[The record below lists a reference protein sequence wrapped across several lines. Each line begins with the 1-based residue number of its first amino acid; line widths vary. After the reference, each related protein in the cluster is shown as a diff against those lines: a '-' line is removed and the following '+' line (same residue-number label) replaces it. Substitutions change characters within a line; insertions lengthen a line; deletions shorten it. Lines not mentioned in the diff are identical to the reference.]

1 MQVFATLVCLGN
13 TADMGPGCETCPSPA
28 WDAWKKEPP
37 VLPKPTRPPAMTL
50 PADAAEKQ
58 HILDLMQVKD
68 APRYDSV
75 MSTEGDLGTHPASTN
90 KDASGRRICDIMH
103 PRLTARAKEWA
114 EQCVLFDPAASY
126 PMFIMTL
133 TKTRDSPMGVQQ
145 LAHAGCDAA
154 RIKSLGFTASQFKD
168 AGFDV
173 QPLKAQSIF
182 TLHELVCANYDVP
195 SLIAG
200 GYSVAELKSAGV
212 TASQLKTHGCSAQ
225 QLLQSFSS
233 LEIQAA
239 GFDVA
244 ELYSFVLDDSAHA
257 DVLAAAQ
264 AFYSD
269 VEFASQLCSEF
280 AAAESGDPA
289 MASLFSEAHSKLQL
303 IVVHNVHLKSPLSE
317 RQPAW
322 PRHEAL
328 MRFDLPL
335 QCLDSGSSA
344 TKESKEWFARFYL
357 LRGSRLYYCDGK
369 NGHPDTQDGTLAF
382 MLSKPAPDGRYCV
395 DLQGMLTRAP
405 TCRDIV

>member
-1 MQVFATLVCLGN
+1 
-13 TADMGPGCETCPSPA
+13 
-28 WDAWKKEPP
+28 
-37 VLPKPTRPPAMTL
+37 
-50 PADAAEKQ
+50 
-58 HILDLMQVKD
+58 
-68 APRYDSV
+68 
-75 MSTEGDLGTHPASTN
+75 
-90 KDASGRRICDIMH
+90 
-103 PRLTARAKEWA
+103 
-114 EQCVLFDPAASY
+114 
-126 PMFIMTL
+126 
-133 TKTRDSPMGVQQ
+133 MGVQQ

-173 QPLKAQSIF
+173 QPLKAKGIF
-182 TLHELVCANYDVP
+182 TLHELLSANYDVP

-200 GYSVAELKSAGV
+200 GYSVAELKNTGV
-212 TASQLKTHGCSAQ
+212 TASQLKTDGCSAQ
-225 QLLQSFSS
+225 QLLQSFSA

-244 ELYSFVLDDSAHA
+244 ELYSFVFDDSAPA

-289 MASLFSEAHSKLQL
+289 MASLFSEAHSKLQP
-303 IVVHNVHLKSPLSE
+303 IVVHNTHLKSPLCE

-335 QCLDSGSSA
+335 QCLESGSSA

-357 LRGSRLYYCDGK
+357 LRGSRLYYSDGK
-369 NGHPDTQDGTLAF
+369 NEHPDTQDNTLAF
-382 MLSKPAPDGRYCV
+382 MRSKPAPDGRYCV

-405 TCRDIV
+405 TCRDTV